1 MLSDKGVKVL
11 SDAVLRDLGAPELWP
26 KWRGGWPNRADLA
39 LLDAVY
45 STRQRYETS
54 VLPKVYEWRDKHL
67 TPEIPELRYL
77 SQIDEKSISDVFGET
92 VMPGVRSPEG
102 QRKKKSVGVVETARR
117 LCAHLPR
124 LASADDIITEVA
136 RNGRER
142 TVGLL
147 RETKGIG
154 PATASYFLILL
165 GIDGVKVDTLLGSW
179 VRSQLGDPTLTDN
192 AITTL
197 VAETASGFDRQAR
210 DLDYA
215 IWRHE
220 SARRSNRRRRN

>member
-1 MLSDKGVKVL
+1 MSDERVEDL
-11 SDAVLRDLGAPELWP
+11 RDSVLRDLGVPELWP
-26 KWRGGWPNRADLA
+26 AWPGGWPNRADLA

-45 STRQRYETS
+45 STRQRYKTS
-54 VLPKVYEWRDKHL
+54 VLPKVNKWRERFP

-77 SQIDEKSISDVFGET
+77 SQIDEKSISDVFGQT
-92 VMPGVRSPEG
+92 VMPGVRSSEG
-102 QRKKKSVGVVETARR
+102 HRKKKSVGVVETATR
-117 LCAHLPR
+117 LCAHEPR

-136 RNGRER
+136 RNGRKR
-142 TVGLL
+142 TVVLL

-179 VRSQLGDPTLTDN
+179 VRSQLGDPSLTDN
-192 AITTL
+192 TISAL
-197 VAETASGFDRQAR
+197 VAEVASGFARPAR

-220 SARRSNRRRRN
+220 SARRSNRRRSF

>member
-1 MLSDKGVKVL
+1 MSDKGVKVL
-11 SDAVLRDLGAPELWP
+11 SDAVLRDLGAPELWS

-45 STRQRYETS
+45 STRQRYEAT
-54 VLPKVYEWRDKHL
+54 VLPKVFEWRDKYPTPA
-67 TPEIPELRYL
+67 TPELHYL
-77 SQIDEKSISDVFGET
+77 SRIDESEIREVFGNT
-92 VMPGVRSPEG
+92 VMPGGRSPYS
-102 QRKKKSVGVVETARR
+102 QRKMKSVGVVETARR
-117 LCAHLPR
+117 LCAHEPR

-142 TVGLL
+142 TVALL

-165 GIDGVKVDTLLGSW
+165 VIDGVKVDTLLSSW
-179 VRSQLGDPTLTDN
+179 VRSQLGDPSLTDN

-197 VAETASGFDRQAR
+197 VAETASGFERQAR

-220 SARRSNRRRRN
+220 SARRGSRRRRN

>member
-1 MLSDKGVKVL
+1 MSDERVKVL

-26 KWRGGWPNRADLA
+26 KWPGGWPNRADLA

-54 VLPKVYEWRDKHL
+54 VLPKVYEWRDKYPI
-67 TPEIPELRYL
+67 PEIPELHYL
-77 SQIDEKSISDVFGET
+77 SQIDENEIRKVFGQT
-92 VMPGVRSPEG
+92 VMPGVRSSKG
-102 QRKKKSVGVVETARR
+102 QRKKKSVGIVETARR
-117 LCAHLPR
+117 LFAHLPR
-124 LASADDIITEVA
+124 LASADEIITEVA

-142 TVGLL
+142 TVALL

-179 VRSQLGDPTLTDN
+179 VKSQLGDPSLTDN
-192 AITTL
+192 ALTTL
-197 VAETASGFDRQAR
+197 VAEAASGFARQAR

-220 SARRSNRRRRN
+220 SARRSNRRRSN

>member
-1 MLSDKGVKVL
+1 MPDERVKVL
-11 SDAVLRDLGAPELWP
+11 SDAVLRALGSPEQWP

-45 STRQRYETS
+45 STRQRYETT
-54 VLPKVYEWRDKHL
+54 VRPKVHQWRDEHP
-67 TPEIPELRYL
+67 TPATSELQFL
-77 SQIDEKSISDVFGET
+77 SQIDEREIRNVFGET
-92 VMPGVRSPEG
+92 VMPGVRSAAG
-102 QRKKKSVGVVETARR
+102 QRKWKSAGIVETAKR
-117 LCAHLPR
+117 LCASEPR
-124 LASADDIITEVA
+124 LASANDIITEVT
-136 RNGRER
+136 RNGCER
-142 TVGLL
+142 TVALL

-179 VRSQLGDPTLTDN
+179 VRTQLNDPSLTDN
-192 AITTL
+192 AITVL
-197 VAETASGFDRQAR
+197 VAQVASDFKRPAR

-220 SARRSNRRRRN
+220 SARRSTRRRRS